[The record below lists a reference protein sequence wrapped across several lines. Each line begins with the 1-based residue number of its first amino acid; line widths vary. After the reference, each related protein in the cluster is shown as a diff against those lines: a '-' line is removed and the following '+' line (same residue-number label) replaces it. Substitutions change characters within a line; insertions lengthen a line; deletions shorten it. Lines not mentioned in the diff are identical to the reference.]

1 MPSKVTIRIRRAF
14 GRDAALLTQ
23 ISRETFKEAFARDL
37 HEKDL
42 YRYMDENYQESIQKS
57 EIRKPDAI
65 VLLVVAEDTPVGFS
79 MVYPAPPP
87 PCLPGDRAIQL
98 KRFYLFRKYHGT
110 GAANELMCKTLA
122 ETATSG
128 YENVWLSCWELNER
142 ALSFYRRWQF
152 TDAGRQFF
160 TVGTDVQ
167 QDVILTR
174 PAIL

>member
-1 MPSKVTIRIRRAF
+1 MPSKITIQIRPAF
-14 GRDAALLTQ
+14 VRDAGLLTQ

-57 EIRKPDAI
+57 EIREPDSI
-65 VLLVVAEDTPVGFS
+65 VLLAVAENTPAGFS

-87 PCLPGDRAIQL
+87 PCLPGDHTIQL
-98 KRFYLFRKYHGT
+98 KRFYLFRKYHGI
-110 GAANELMCKTLA
+110 GAANDLMRATLM
-122 ETATSG
+122 ETAKSG
-128 YENVWLSCWELNER
+128 HENVWLSCWELNHR
-142 ALSFYRRWQF
+142 ALSFYRKWQF

-174 PAIL
+174 PAKL